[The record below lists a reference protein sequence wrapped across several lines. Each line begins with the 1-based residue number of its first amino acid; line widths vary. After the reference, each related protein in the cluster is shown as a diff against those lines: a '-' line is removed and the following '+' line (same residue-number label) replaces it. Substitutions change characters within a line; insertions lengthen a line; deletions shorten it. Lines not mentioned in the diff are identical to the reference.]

1 MKIIIDP
8 SLIWFN
14 EKPEIS
20 EKFKYLY
27 SVVNFIDKYLDA
39 KILHSDETLQL
50 LYKLNKDPF
59 SEYRETRQQKTE
71 IISKIWQHLDD
82 ATVELDDNQITLK
95 NIKLSSSSKG
105 NELFYKKLN
114 YAIQNDV
121 ECLLFLSLDNHGY
134 DEPIA
139 ENIKIVKHIYKEV
152 GSCIAELF
160 SQGKCINIKNFLQ
173 STKGNPL
180 PNKKLCEGYT
190 EIRNQLIKEGKADIS
205 IYLELGKEVAYRN
218 GYEKDIYLT
227 KINNSAI
234 REIFKKNI
242 KDSWFLSTDVEHGAI
257 EVCDENGK
265 HIDEYTY
272 EGNAQNKRDATG
284 KHDILLKK

>member
-14 EKPEIS
+14 EQPEIS
-20 EKFKYLY
+20 EKFRYLY

-39 KILHSDETLQL
+39 KILYSEETLQL
-50 LYKLNKDPF
+50 LQKLNKDPF
-59 SEYRETRQQKTE
+59 SEYRETRQQKRD
-71 IISKIWQHLDD
+71 IISMIWKHLDD
-82 ATVELDDNQITLK
+82 VTIELDDNKFTLK
-95 NIKLSSSSKG
+95 NMKLSSSDKG
-105 NELFYKKLN
+105 NELFGKKMN

-121 ECLLFLSLDNHGY
+121 ECLLFLSLDNQEY
-134 DEPIA
+134 NETIP
-139 ENIKIVKHIYKEV
+139 ENIKTVKHIYKEV
-152 GSCIAELF
+152 GSYIAELF
-160 SQGKCINIKNFLQ
+160 SQGKYINIKNFLQ
-173 STKGNPL
+173 STKENPL

-218 GYEKDIYLT
+218 GYEKDPYLT

-234 REIFKKNI
+234 REIFKKNV
-242 KDSWFLSTDVEHGAI
+242 KNSWYLSTDVEHGAI
-257 EVCDENGK
+257 EVCDEKGK

-272 EGNAQNKRDATG
+272 EGNAQNKKDITG
-284 KHDILLKK
+284 KHDIFLKR

>member
-14 EKPEIS
+14 EQPEIS
-20 EKFKYLY
+20 EKFRYLY

-39 KILHSDETLQL
+39 KILYSEETLQL
-50 LYKLNKDPF
+50 LQKLNKDPF
-59 SEYRETRQQKTE
+59 SEYRETRQQKRD
-71 IISKIWQHLDD
+71 IISMIWKHLDD
-82 ATVELDDNQITLK
+82 VTIELDDNKFTLK
-95 NIKLSSSSKG
+95 NMKLSSSDKG
-105 NELFYKKLN
+105 NELFGKKMN

-121 ECLLFLSLDNHGY
+121 ECLLFLSLDNQEY
-134 DEPIA
+134 NETIP
-139 ENIKIVKHIYKEV
+139 ENIKTVKHIYKEV
-152 GSCIAELF
+152 GSYIAELF
-160 SQGKCINIKNFLQ
+160 SQGKYINIKNFLQ
-173 STKGNPL
+173 STKENPL

-218 GYEKDIYLT
+218 GYEKDSHLT

-234 REIFKKNI
+234 REIFKKNV
-242 KDSWFLSTDVEHGAI
+242 KNSWYLSTDVEHGAI
-257 EVCDENGK
+257 EVCDEKGK

-272 EGNAQNKRDATG
+272 EGNAQNKKDITG
-284 KHDILLKK
+284 KHDILLKR

>member
-14 EKPEIS
+14 EQPEIS

-39 KILHSDETLQL
+39 KILYSKETLQL
-50 LYKLNKDPF
+50 LQKLNKDPF
-59 SEYRETRQQKTE
+59 SEYRETMQQKCD
-71 IISKIWQHLDD
+71 IIGMIWKHLDD
-82 ATVELDDNQITLK
+82 VTIELDDNKFTLK
-95 NIKLSSSSKG
+95 NMKLSSSDKG
-105 NELFYKKLN
+105 NELFGKKMN
-114 YAIQNDV
+114 YVIQNDV
-121 ECLLFLSLDNHGY
+121 ECLLFLSLDNHEY
-134 DEPIA
+134 NETIP
-139 ENIKIVKHIYKEV
+139 ENIKTVKHIYKEV
-152 GSCIAELF
+152 GSYIAELF
-160 SQGKCINIKNFLQ
+160 SQGKYINIKNFLQ
-173 STKGNPL
+173 STKENPL

-218 GYEKDIYLT
+218 GYEKDAYLT

-234 REIFKKNI
+234 REIFKKNV
-242 KDSWFLSTDVEHGAI
+242 KNSWYLSTDVEHGAI
-257 EVCDENGK
+257 EVCDEKGK

-272 EGNAQNKRDATG
+272 EGNAQNKKDITG
-284 KHDILLKK
+284 KHDILLKR